1 MFRAMMSRRRLVA
14 LATLGSIA
22 LFGGALA
29 FQYFGGLAPCHLC
42 LWQRWPHRIAIALG
56 AVTLLLPSV
65 IAQRTLSVAGALTM
79 LTSVGL
85 GIYHSGVEQKWW
97 LGPTT
102 CTSGDISGVK
112 ADDLLNQIM
121 NAPVVHCDQIAW
133 EMFSLSMASWNAVI
147 SAGLVVVW
155 LMAAFRPVR

>member
-1 MFRAMMSRRRLVA
+1 
-14 LATLGSIA
+14 
-22 LFGGALA
+22 
-29 FQYFGGLAPCHLC
+29 
-42 LWQRWPHRIAIALG
+42 
-56 AVTLLLPSV
+56 
-65 IAQRTLSVAGALTM
+65 M

-97 LGPTT
+97 EGPTT

-133 EMFSLSMASWNAVI
+133 EMWHLSMASWNAVI
-147 SAGLVVVW
+147 SAALVVIW
-155 LMAAFRPVR
+155 LMAAFRPAR

>member
-1 MFRAMMSRRRLVA
+1 MISRRMLIA
-14 LATLGSIA
+14 LAMLGSIA
-22 LFGGALA
+22 LFGGALM

-42 LWQRWPHRIAIALG
+42 LWQRWPHRIAIGIG
-56 AVTLLLPSV
+56 AVALLLPSV
-65 IAQRTLSVAGALTM
+65 LAQRALALAGALTM
-79 LTSVGL
+79 IASVGL

-133 EMFSLSMASWNAVI
+133 SMWGLSMASWNAVF
-147 SAGLVVVW
+147 SAVLVVIW
-155 LMAAFRPVR
+155 LMAAFKPAR